1 MPFLFAAILL
11 LILVLNGFGFAVY
24 TLNPQNKSNLLLVV
38 SLSFWF
44 GLISIYVFDIFA
56 YYTISKLTVKQIAF
70 LQTAIFLPISAYL
83 YVKFRP
89 RRFTIKKPYLVPFF
103 AAVTSFAI
111 NTKPMWS
118 ASSLSYYY
126 LNNGEY
132 SNYSLLADSVKFNT
146 NSFQPGGPWG
156 VNSREAVT
164 SIIISHFSSLFG
176 TPTIWITQLMA
187 SMFLFVTV
195 LLLGIGLLIHFESK
209 PIYGKSLFICL
220 ISLSYGINVTTQ
232 VFWTLSFFSQYV
244 SIVIIVG
251 TFVVLNLMGSNNT
264 NSNFKVLITSTIAL
278 LLLSAVYP
286 EMFLVHF
293 ALIAGLT
300 FIKGSQSRLVD
311 IGKKL
316 LLLPVWLFFLYIIS
330 PTKFTFQLSTPSS
343 GGWNIFG
350 SLDEPIRFVAN
361 LSGLANP
368 FTPEYPLASSLVWI
382 VVFSI
387 LLMAISLIKEKAVLH
402 QSSSF
407 ILAFFITVAFT
418 ILIYIQYK
426 NVQTNF
432 MLMKFLIGFSWIPYF
447 YVSKLVISVDKFRWF
462 PVSCVLILAVF
473 QFHQTTIMSSV
484 YFNSSKAEIYLKSD
498 ADRFRKQFS
507 KDHFCAT
514 SSFMGRYELFLLNN
528 EDIFTEANQWPTYS
542 PSELA
547 TNRSA
552 SCNVLIIGS
561 KAHYPDLSS
570 MLNGYTLKHS
580 DNGYEVFSILD

>member
-24 TLNPQNKSNLLLVV
+24 TLNRHNNNNLLLII
-38 SLSFWF
+38 SLSIWF
-44 GLISIYVFDIFA
+44 GLISIYIFDIFA

-83 YVKFRP
+83 YIKFRP

-146 NSFQPGGPWG
+146 SSFQPGGPWG

-164 SIIISHFSSLFG
+164 SIIVSHFSSLFG

-187 SMFLFVTV
+187 SMFLFITV
-195 LLLGIGLLIHFESK
+195 LLFGIGLLIHFESK
-209 PIYGKSLFICL
+209 QIREKSLFICL

-244 SIVIIVG
+244 SIVVIIG
-251 TFVVLNLMGSNNT
+251 TFVVLNLLVSNDTNT
-264 NSNFKVLITSTIAL
+264 NFKALVTSTIAL

-300 FIKGSQSRLVD
+300 FFNRSQTRLFD

-316 LLLPVWLFFLYIIS
+316 L
-330 PTKFTFQLSTPSS
+330 
-343 GGWNIFG
+343 
-350 SLDEPIRFVAN
+350 
-361 LSGLANP
+361 
-368 FTPEYPLASSLVWI
+368 
-382 VVFSI
+382 
-387 LLMAISLIKEKAVLH
+387 
-402 QSSSF
+402 
-407 ILAFFITVAFT
+407 
-418 ILIYIQYK
+418 
-426 NVQTNF
+426 
-432 MLMKFLIGFSWIPYF
+432 
-447 YVSKLVISVDKFRWF
+447 
-462 PVSCVLILAVF
+462 
-473 QFHQTTIMSSV
+473 
-484 YFNSSKAEIYLKSD
+484 
-498 ADRFRKQFS
+498 
-507 KDHFCAT
+507 
-514 SSFMGRYELFLLNN
+514 
-528 EDIFTEANQWPTYS
+528 
-542 PSELA
+542 
-547 TNRSA
+547 
-552 SCNVLIIGS
+552 
-561 KAHYPDLSS
+561 
-570 MLNGYTLKHS
+570 
-580 DNGYEVFSILD
+580 